1 MQAKFT
7 SIHQR
12 ETPEQI
18 RVPWEFK
25 IITGIYTF
33 RTWILWVDWN
43 RQMGCLPL
51 WRSATSSPSFTIP
64 CFCTWKPKKYIAMI
78 KMWSNET
85 YLIWIFGFRK
95 SSCQWNLAL
104 YGKNTGWIMDS
115 IYSSPYGLTQF
126 NNFWFPRKLQR
137 LRKDSPL
144 KVGSAK
150 SPVVF
155 YRDIPSKL
163 KCHSSVQMDSMVSHM
178 VYHVRYMENQKHIC
192 HRARDIGPMMKVIG
206 VRLPSNAPMHKTW
219 DQHMAI

>member
-18 RVPWEFK
+18 WVPWEFK

-51 WRSATSSPSFTIP
+51 CRSATSSPSFTIP

-126 NNFWFPRKLQR
+126 NNFWFPRNLQR

-163 KCHSSVQMDSMVSHM
+163 KCHSSVQMDSMVSHI
-178 VYHVRYMENQKHIC
+178 VYHVRYMEKQKHIC